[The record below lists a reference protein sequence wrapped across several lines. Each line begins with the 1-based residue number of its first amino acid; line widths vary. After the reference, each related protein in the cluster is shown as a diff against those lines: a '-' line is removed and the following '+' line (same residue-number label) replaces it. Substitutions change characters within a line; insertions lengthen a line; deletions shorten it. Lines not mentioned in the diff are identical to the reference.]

1 MKESKYKKELAEFDV
16 EKAYKTEEVMGML
29 KSQPKRKF
37 TESVDVA
44 VKLGIDPKKSD
55 QNVRGSL
62 TLPNSLGKSIVVAA
76 FVEGDKAE
84 EAKKAGADIIG
95 TDDLIEK
102 YKDGNI
108 DFDIAVTTPAL
119 MKTVSKLAK
128 VLGPKGLMPNP
139 KSGTVTENIEKA
151 IKDLKHGQVIFKA
164 EQEGIIQGT
173 IANSEMDDAKITE
186 NLNSFI
192 AEIKRLKPAT
202 SKGIYIKD
210 IYLSTS
216 MGPGYRID
224 VSQF

>member
-62 TLPNSLGKSIVVAA
+62 TLPNSLGKNIVVAA

-84 EAKKAGADIIG
+84 EAKKAGAEIIG

-102 YKDGNI
+102 YTYFESHFSILWRMN
-108 DFDIAVTTPAL
+108 FF
-119 MKTVSKLAK
+119 SKNKL
-128 VLGPKGLMPNP
+128 
-139 KSGTVTENIEKA
+139 
-151 IKDLKHGQVIFKA
+151 KDL
-164 EQEGIIQGT
+164 
-173 IANSEMDDAKITE
+173 
-186 NLNSFI
+186 
-192 AEIKRLKPAT
+192 
-202 SKGIYIKD
+202 
-210 IYLSTS
+210 
-216 MGPGYRID
+216 
-224 VSQF
+224 

>member
-128 VLGPKGLMPNP
+128 VLGQKVLCLTQNQGL
-139 KSGTVTENIEKA
+139 
-151 IKDLKHGQVIFKA
+151 LQ
-164 EQEGIIQGT
+164 
-173 IANSEMDDAKITE
+173 
-186 NLNSFI
+186 
-192 AEIKRLKPAT
+192 
-202 SKGIYIKD
+202 
-210 IYLSTS
+210 
-216 MGPGYRID
+216 RI
-224 VSQF
+224 